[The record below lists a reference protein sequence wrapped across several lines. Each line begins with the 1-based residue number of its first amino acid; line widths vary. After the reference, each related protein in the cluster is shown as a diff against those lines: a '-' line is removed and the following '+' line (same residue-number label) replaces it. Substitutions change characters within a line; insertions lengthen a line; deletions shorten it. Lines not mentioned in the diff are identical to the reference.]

1 MENSL
6 KFKRYTKDRYTIRG
20 VKLNQDLW
28 SYLYNKENSTI
39 RVNDSYV
46 LEAVNLSAPKL
57 ITNEN
62 GTVEPVEDYESCFI
76 LYNTYNDEATQTTL
90 DKVLI
95 LLPSGETRIVSEKF
109 TEDFGYKEEE
119 C

>member
-6 KFKRYTKDRYTIRG
+6 KFKHYVKDRYTIRG

-39 RVNDSYV
+39 RVNDCYV

-62 GTVEPVEDYESCFI
+62 GTVEPIEDFESCFI
-76 LYNTYNDEATQTTL
+76 LYNTYNGEATQTTI

-95 LLPSGETRIVSEKF
+95 LLPSGETRIVTEKF
-109 TEDFGYKEEE
+109 IQDFGYKEKE